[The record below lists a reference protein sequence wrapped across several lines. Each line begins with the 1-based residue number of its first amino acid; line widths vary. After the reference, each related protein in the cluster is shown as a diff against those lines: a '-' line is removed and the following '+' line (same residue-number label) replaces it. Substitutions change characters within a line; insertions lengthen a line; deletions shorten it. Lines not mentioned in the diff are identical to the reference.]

1 MSPYTIQG
9 LFHLYFDL
17 VLFIISGKI
26 LYHHWKTPNL
36 IGKYLGLGFFL
47 AAIEY
52 LVLSL
57 SLFLFPTDPV
67 MIRISGIIAWP
78 FAYLATGTTWL
89 AIGVLYPKFP
99 AKMFFWVI
107 MAVAV
112 LSVYLYGFPFRPAAY
127 NEAGLV
133 TWDHPPIVI
142 IMGALFFFGT
152 FGSIGITFIYRT
164 LKQKEVVKGLLMGLG
179 MFSSLLFLPTTYQ
192 VKTFESYIFLSL
204 LTAVGFTLMMLGV
217 LWPTKTSPQQPTPTS
232 P

>member
-26 LYHHWKTPNL
+26 LYHHLKQPNL
-36 IGKYLGLGFFL
+36 IGKYLGLGFLF

-52 LVLSL
+52 LILSL
-57 SLFLFPTDPV
+57 SLFLFPYDPI
-67 MIRISGIIAWP
+67 MIRVSGIIAWL
-78 FAYLATGTTWL
+78 FAYLATGTAWL

-99 AKMFFWVI
+99 AKLFFWVI
-107 MAVAV
+107 MAVAAF
-112 LSVYLYGFPFRPAAY
+112 SIYLYGYPLRPAVY

-142 IMGALFFFGT
+142 IMGAIFFLGT

-204 LTAVGFTLMMLGV
+204 LTTVGFTLMALGV
-217 LWPTKTSPQQPTPTS
+217 LWPAKSSSQSNTVFPQ
-232 P
+232 